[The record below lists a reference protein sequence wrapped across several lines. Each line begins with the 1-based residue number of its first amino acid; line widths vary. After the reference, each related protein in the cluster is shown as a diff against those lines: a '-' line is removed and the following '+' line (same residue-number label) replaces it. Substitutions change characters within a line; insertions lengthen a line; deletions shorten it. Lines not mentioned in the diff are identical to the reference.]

1 MVGMGVRKV
10 VCLGTMAGTC
20 TRQGNSTKALCYTS
34 DSSKM
39 NNEGCAEIGAAL
51 RHKEYPS
58 KCLVFALAL
67 FMHHRFV
74 TMMLFK
80 WECGLFLV
88 PSMLRGQSAL
98 SKPVTFGA
106 HRIVMS

>member
-1 MVGMGVRKV
+1 MRKV
-10 VCLGTMAGTC
+10 FYLGTMAG

-39 NNEGCAEIGAAL
+39 NNEGRAEIGAAL
-51 RHKEYPS
+51 RHKEDPS

-80 WECGLFLV
+80 WEWFV
-88 PSMLRGQSAL
+88 PCAIDVEGTKRTEQTSDPLD
-98 SKPVTFGA
+98 FGA